1 MTEQLRELREISDM
15 MVREVDTTFVRYL
28 DQRINWNDRL
38 IGIKGP
44 RGIGKTTLILQ
55 RIRQHLN
62 TADTL
67 YVVADHFFFTEHRL
81 YDLATRFSDLG
92 GKHLFID
99 EIHKYKDW
107 SRELKLIHDLRPTLQ
122 VVFTGSSMLDIERGE
137 EADLSRRAVMYDM
150 TGLSFREYLSMFQG
164 IHFSTYSLPQ
174 VLAHE
179 VTLPKGFLPLEHFQ
193 EYLRQGFYPFALQGS
208 FPMRLGQVVQKT
220 IEVDIPYYA
229 NMNVST
235 AAKLKLL
242 LSIIARSVPFKPN
255 YQKLSQML
263 DINRAQVKDYML
275 YLEKAGLVAQLRD
288 STGGIRALGKVEKV
302 YLANSALA
310 YLLGGSQTDIGN
322 VRETFFLSQTQNAY
336 DVLSSTA
343 SDFQLE
349 DLTFEVGGS
358 NKGQRQIREVT
369 NGYIVKDDITTGMGN
384 IIPLWHFGLL
394 Y

>member
-1 MTEQLRELREISDM
+1 MTEQLRELKEISDM
-15 MVREVDTTFVRYL
+15 MVRDVDTTFVRYI
-28 DQRINWNDRL
+28 DQRINWDDRL

-55 RIRQHLN
+55 RIHQHLD

-67 YVVADHFFFTEHRL
+67 YVVADHFFFNEHRL
-81 YDLATRFSDLG
+81 YNMATRFADLG

-107 SRELKLIHDLRPTLQ
+107 SRELKLIHDLRPALQ

-150 TGLSFREYLSMFQG
+150 AGLSFREYLSMFQN
-164 IHFSTYSLPQ
+164 IHLSTYTLPQ

-179 VTLPKGFLPLEHFQ
+179 VTLPKGFLPLKHFQ
-193 EYLRQGFYPFALQGS
+193 AYLHQGFYPFALQGS
-208 FPMRLGQVVQKT
+208 FPVRLGQVVQKT
-220 IEVDIPYYA
+220 IEIDIPYYA

-235 AAKLKLL
+235 AAKLKQL

-275 YLEKAGLVAQLRD
+275 YLEKAGLVKQLRD

-302 YLANSALA
+302 YLANTALA

-322 VRETFFLSQTQNAY
+322 VRETFFFSQTQNGY
-336 DVLSSTA
+336 DVLSSTTA
-343 SDFQLE
+343 DFQIE

-369 NGYIVKDDITTGMGN
+369 NGFVVKDDITTGMGN
-384 IIPLWHFGLL
+384 IIPLWMFGLL

>member
-1 MTEQLRELREISDM
+1 
-15 MVREVDTTFVRYL
+15 MVRDVDTTFVRYI
-28 DQRINWNDRL
+28 DQRINWDDRL

-55 RIRQHLN
+55 RIHQHLD

-67 YVVADHFFFTEHRL
+67 YVVADHFFFNEHRL
-81 YDLATRFSDLG
+81 YNLATRFADLG

-107 SRELKLIHDLRPTLQ
+107 SRELKLIHDLRPALQ

-150 TGLSFREYLSMFQG
+150 AGLSFREYLSMFQN
-164 IHFSTYSLPQ
+164 IHLSTYTLPQ

-179 VTLPKGFLPLEHFQ
+179 VTLPKGFLPLKHFQ
-193 EYLRQGFYPFALQGS
+193 AYLHQGFYPFALQGS
-208 FPMRLGQVVQKT
+208 FPVRLGQVVQKT
-220 IEVDIPYYA
+220 IEIDIPYYA

-235 AAKLKLL
+235 AAKLKQL

-275 YLEKAGLVAQLRD
+275 YLEKAGLVKQLRD

-302 YLANSALA
+302 YLANTALA

-322 VRETFFLSQTQNAY
+322 VRETFFFSQTQNGY
-336 DVLSSTA
+336 DVLSSTTA
-343 SDFQLE
+343 DFQIE

-369 NGYIVKDDITTGMGN
+369 NGFVVKDDITTGMGN
-384 IIPLWHFGLL
+384 IIPLWMFGLL

>member
-1 MTEQLRELREISDM
+1 MTELLRELREISDM
-15 MVREVDTTFVRYL
+15 MVRDVDTAFVRYL
-28 DQRINWNDRL
+28 DQHINWDDRL

-55 RIRQHLN
+55 HIRKHLN
-62 TADTL
+62 TTDTL
-67 YVVADHFFFTEHRL
+67 YVVADHFFFTEHRI
-81 YDLATRFSDLG
+81 YDLATYFADHG
-92 GKHLFID
+92 GKHLFVD

-150 TGLSFREYLSMFQG
+150 TGLSFREYLSMFHN
-164 IHFSTYSLPQ
+164 ISLSTYTLPQ
-174 VLAHE
+174 VLSHE
-179 VTLPKGFLPLEHFQ
+179 VALPKDFLPLEHFQ
-193 EYLRQGFYPFALQGS
+193 TYLRQGFYPFARQGS
-208 FPMRLGQVVQKT
+208 FPIRLEQVVQKT

-229 NMNVST
+229 GMNVST
-235 AAKLKLL
+235 AAKLKQLL
-242 LSIIARSVPFKPN
+242 TVISRSVPFKPN

-302 YLANSALA
+302 YLSNTALA
-310 YLLGGSQTDIGN
+310 YLLGGHQTDIGN
-322 VRETFFLSQTQNAY
+322 IRETFFFSQLQNNHI
-336 DVLSSTA
+336 VLSSSL
-343 SDFQLE
+343 SDFQIE
-349 DLTFEVGGS
+349 DMTFEVGGS
-358 NKGQRQIREVT
+358 NKGQRQIRDAA
-369 NGYIVKDDITTGMGN
+369 NGYVVKDDITTGLGN

>member
-1 MTEQLRELREISDM
+1 MTEQLRELKEISDM
-15 MVREVDTTFVRYL
+15 MVRDVDTTFVRYI
-28 DQRINWNDRL
+28 DQRINWDDRL

-55 RIRQHLN
+55 RIHQHLD

-67 YVVADHFFFTEHRL
+67 YVVADHFFFNEHRL
-81 YDLATRFSDLG
+81 YNLATRFADLG

-107 SRELKLIHDLRPTLQ
+107 SRELKLIHDLRPALQ

-150 TGLSFREYLSMFQG
+150 AGLSFREYLSMFQN
-164 IHFSTYSLPQ
+164 IHLSTYTLPQ

-179 VTLPKGFLPLEHFQ
+179 VTLPKGFLPLKHFQ
-193 EYLRQGFYPFALQGS
+193 AYLHQGFYPFALQGS
-208 FPMRLGQVVQKT
+208 FPVRLGQVVQKT
-220 IEVDIPYYA
+220 IEIDIPYYA

-235 AAKLKLL
+235 AAKLKQL

-275 YLEKAGLVAQLRD
+275 YLEKAGLVKQLRD

-302 YLANSALA
+302 YLANTALA

-322 VRETFFLSQTQNAY
+322 VRETFFFSQTQNGY
-336 DVLSSTA
+336 DVLSSTTA
-343 SDFQLE
+343 DFQIE

-369 NGYIVKDDITTGMGN
+369 NGFVVKDDITTGMGN
-384 IIPLWHFGLL
+384 IIPLWMFGLL

>member
-1 MTEQLRELREISDM
+1 MTEHLRELSEISEM
-15 MVREVDTTFVRYL
+15 MVREVDTSFVRYL
-28 DQRINWNDRL
+28 DQRINWDDRL

-62 TADTL
+62 TTDTL

-81 YDLATRFSDLG
+81 YDLAIRFADLG

-107 SRELKLIHDLRPTLQ
+107 SRELKLIHDLRPSLQ

-150 TGLSFREYLSMFQG
+150 TGLSFREYLSMFHDIRFPVLTLQ
-164 IHFSTYSLPQ
+164 Q

-179 VTLPKGFLPLEHFQ
+179 VTIPKGFLPLEHFQ
-193 EYLRQGFYPFALQGS
+193 QYLQHGFYPFASQGS
-208 FPMRLGQVVQKT
+208 FPIRLGQVVQKT
-220 IEVDIPYYA
+220 IEIDIPYYA
-229 NMNVST
+229 AMNVST
-235 AAKLKLL
+235 ASKLKQMLT
-242 LSIIARSVPFKPN
+242 IIARSVPFKPN

-302 YLANSALA
+302 YLANTALA
-310 YLLGGSQTDIGN
+310 YLLGGRQTDIGN
-322 VRETFFLSQTQNAY
+322 VRETFFISQVQNRY
-336 DVLSSTA
+336 DVLSSSLA
-343 SDFQLE
+343 DFQIE
-349 DLTFEVGGS
+349 DMTFEVGGS
-358 NKGQRQIREVT
+358 GKGQRQVREAA
-369 NGYIVKDDITTGMGN
+369 NGYVVKDDITSGLGN

>member
-1 MTEQLRELREISDM
+1 M
-15 MVREVDTTFVRYL
+15 MVRDVDTTFVRYI
-28 DQRINWNDRL
+28 DQRINWDDRL

-55 RIRQHLN
+55 RIHQHLD

-67 YVVADHFFFTEHRL
+67 YVVADHFFFNEHRL
-81 YDLATRFSDLG
+81 YNLATRFADLG

-107 SRELKLIHDLRPTLQ
+107 SRELKLIHDLRPALQ

-150 TGLSFREYLSMFQG
+150 AGLSFREYLSMFQN
-164 IHFSTYSLPQ
+164 IHLSTYTLPQ

-179 VTLPKGFLPLEHFQ
+179 VTLPKGFLPLKHFQ
-193 EYLRQGFYPFALQGS
+193 AYLHQGFYPFALQGS
-208 FPMRLGQVVQKT
+208 FPVRLGQVVQKT
-220 IEVDIPYYA
+220 IEIDIPYYA

-235 AAKLKLL
+235 AAKLKQL

-275 YLEKAGLVAQLRD
+275 YLEKAGLVKQLRD

-302 YLANSALA
+302 YLANTALA

-322 VRETFFLSQTQNAY
+322 VRETFFFSQTQNGY
-336 DVLSSTA
+336 DVLSSTTA
-343 SDFQLE
+343 DFQIE

-369 NGYIVKDDITTGMGN
+369 NGFVVKDDITTGMGN
-384 IIPLWHFGLL
+384 IIPLWMFGLL